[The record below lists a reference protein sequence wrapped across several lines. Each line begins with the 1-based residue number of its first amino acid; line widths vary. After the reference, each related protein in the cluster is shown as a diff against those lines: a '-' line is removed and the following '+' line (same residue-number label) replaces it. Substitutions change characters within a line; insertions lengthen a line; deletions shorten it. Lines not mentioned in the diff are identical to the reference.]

1 MTWWIWIFLGLL
13 LLMVELT
20 AFGDFYIIFF
30 GLGALIT
37 GLLVALEI
45 GGPLWVQWLLF
56 SIISLA
62 AVLLLRRTLLRT
74 IQSKTQDSAEDKL
87 VRKRAVVIEEIA
99 AGRMGKV
106 ETRGTSWNALNVG
119 TNTLSVGDHCCVER
133 VEGVTL
139 HVRAE

>member
-1 MTWWIWIFLGLL
+1 MTWWIWILLGLL

-30 GLGALIT
+30 GLGALII

-62 AVLLLRRTLLRT
+62 AMLLLRRHLIRM
-74 IQSKTQDSAEDKL
+74 IQPKGRDSAEDNL
-87 VRKRAVVIEEIA
+87 VRKTAVVIEEIG

-106 ETRGTSWNALNVG
+106 ETR
-119 TNTLSVGDHCCVER
+119 
-133 VEGVTL
+133 
-139 HVRAE
+139 